1 MVYPTA
7 QGHFLPEYE
16 RTHHVYPAATKRC
29 RRVGGLVEKPAEVGT
44 VGHPPYGP
52 NTDSEF
58 LKQEHTMWNVLAL
71 IAVEYAVTAVV
82 SEVWDAVVD
91 D

>member
-1 MVYPTA
+1 VAPT
-7 QGHFLPEYE
+7 
-16 RTHHVYPAATKRC
+16 
-29 RRVGGLVEKPAEVGT
+29 
-44 VGHPPYGP
+44 
-52 NTDSEF
+52 EF
-58 LKQEHTMWNVLAL
+58 LKKERTMWNVLAL